1 MYQFSKRQFFWVCT
15 LVLCAGLAVAQQLR
29 EGTLRVQE
37 SVENMR
43 DAPNG
48 RKVGT
53 LLEGTEIEE
62 ISRDGKWVRFRI
74 EGWIWGPSLEGF
86 VEERPR
92 EEAAPAE
99 PAPRLPLQDAM
110 PRAKRLVNEEYGT
123 FYGMHIDADLELLRI
138 RLRVGDIGQERLRA
152 RQRVV
157 MKAIW
162 DLVGDELDEPI
173 TRVRIETNR
182 ADGSGAVGTV
192 FAECPVE
199 TLDVEELSEEEWAR
213 TVRISDDG
221 GQSWVDEP

>member
-1 MYQFSKRQFFWVCT
+1 M
-15 LVLCAGLAVAQQLR
+15 AQQLR

-37 SVENMR
+37 SVENVR

-48 RKVGT
+48 RKFGT

-62 ISRDGKWVRFRI
+62 ISRDGKWVRFRV

-92 EEAAPAE
+92 DEVAAVQ

-110 PRAKRLVNEEYGT
+110 PRAKRLVNEQYGT
-123 FYGMHIDADLELLRI
+123 FYGLHIDADLELLRI

-162 DLVGDELDEPI
+162 DLVGDELDEPV

-199 TLDVEELSEEEWAR
+199 TLDVEELSEKEWAR